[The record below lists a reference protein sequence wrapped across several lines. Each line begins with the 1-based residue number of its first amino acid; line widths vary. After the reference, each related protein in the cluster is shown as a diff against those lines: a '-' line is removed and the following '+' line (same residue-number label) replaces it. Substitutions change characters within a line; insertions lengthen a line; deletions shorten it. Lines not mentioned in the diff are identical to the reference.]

1 MLRSLFLF
9 LLCSAGLAVG
19 STDARPWMADPTVP
33 PEDRAKLLLA
43 HMNVTE
49 KLHLLAGNGTMKP
62 YVGAVTGNARLGIP
76 PLNLN
81 DGPQGFRSNDYP
93 GTTYAAQPAGR
104 QIGKGRIVRK

>member
-1 MLRSLFLF
+1 MLRSLFVF

-19 STDARPWMADPTVP
+19 STDARPWMADPTAP

-81 DGPQGFRSNDYP
+81 DGPQGFRGQS
-93 GTTYAAQPAGR
+93 QFSPAGSSR
-104 QIGKGRIVRK
+104 PVLRT